1 MTDNNLE
8 GHQSS
13 AGKLYHKVFCSQ
25 PISVSLIL
33 PWEYRWSLSIQC
45 PDFKVVATTCFILDQ
60 EDIHTNLSR
69 MVLLDEMRS
78 IFKQYS
84 TLWSSLHVPN
94 LFCLM
99 QIFFFCH
106 KNFRRGIHTTVCP
119 SATTYFIKRTWIRTF
134 RKSGLDLDLWKR
146 GSVAKITCLA
156 KSSFLTNS
164 RGLV

>member
-13 AGKLYHKVFCSQ
+13 VGKLYHKVFCSQ

-60 EDIHTNLSR
+60 ENIHTNLSR

-84 TLWSSLHVPN
+84 ILWSSLHVPN

-106 KNFRRGIHTTVCP
+106 KNFRRGIHTRVCP
-119 SATTYFIKRTWIRTF
+119 SATTYFIKQTWIRTF
-134 RKSGLDLDLWKR
+134 RKSGLDLDLWKTRIR
-146 GSVAKITCLA
+146 GKNYL
-156 KSSFLTNS
+156 L
-164 RGLV
+164 G